1 MWENNVKFIEQHNIE
16 AANGLHTFNVGENE
30 FADWTTVEFV
40 KYFNGLNM
48 SLSQRDFMEN
58 DKNNQMIRDL
68 PDQVDWRDKVEYNSI
83 ECTVSSIYR
92 LHILRY
98 ITGSPIYVFR
108 DIIHRVL
115 FYIKITVIV
124 SDSPHKVLKL
134 VIQAMVEIFANFI
147 A

>member
-98 ITGSPIYVFR
+98 TLGHGFSYKDTIDRVFF
-108 DIIHRVL
+108 I
-115 FYIKITVIV
+115 
-124 SDSPHKVLKL
+124 LK
-134 VIQAMVEIFANFI
+134 
-147 A
+147 

>member
-92 LHILRY
+92 LHRVWIKKNYTPILLH
-98 ITGSPIYVFR
+98 SVFNTY
-108 DIIHRVL
+108 DYAFKHT
-115 FYIKITVIV
+115 Y
-124 SDSPHKVLKL
+124 
-134 VIQAMVEIFANFI
+134 A
-147 A
+147 

>member
-16 AANGLHTFNVGENE
+16 AANGLHTFIVGENE

-68 PDQVDWRDKVEYNSI
+68 PDQVDWRDKVEYKELN
-83 ECTVSSIYR
+83 
-92 LHILRY
+92 
-98 ITGSPIYVFR
+98 
-108 DIIHRVL
+108 
-115 FYIKITVIV
+115 
-124 SDSPHKVLKL
+124 
-134 VIQAMVEIFANFI
+134 
-147 A
+147 